1 MTQKPAA
8 NVVASME
15 DEVLGRLIAGCNAP
29 SVLAK
34 EQLFERIYAQ
44 VQPKSER
51 RPRGAWLFA
60 TFAGAAAVAAA
71 ALLLIH
77 PGELEF
83 QARGSHVTA
92 GGPELIVSCPG
103 VSGCRV
109 GSKLSFAVRLP
120 EPATTAEPGYF
131 AAFARRFDGTII
143 WYFPE
148 PVGSSIAVPQTS
160 EPALLDRAVLL
171 GPEHLP
177 GHYEVYGVFSRQPLT
192 REQLKLKVGEDL
204 SGSPDAVV
212 VRRPLEVLP

>member
-1 MTQKPAA
+1 MTQKRAT
-8 NVVASME
+8 NVVASMK
-15 DEVLGRLIAGCNAP
+15 DEVLGRLIAGRNAP

-44 VQPKSER
+44 VQPKPER

-60 TFAGAAAVAAA
+60 AVAGAAAVAAA
-71 ALLLIH
+71 AVLLVH
-77 PGELEF
+77 PGEPEF
-83 QARGSHVTA
+83 QARGSRVA
-92 GGPELIVSCPG
+92 AASSPELVVSCPG
-103 VSGCRV
+103 AGGCRV
-109 GSKLSFAVRLP
+109 GSKLSFALRAQ
-120 EPATTAEPGYF
+120 ATSYF

-148 PVGSSIAVPQTS
+148 PESSSVAVPQTS

-192 REQLKLKVGEDL
+192 REQLKLKVREDL

>member
-1 MTQKPAA
+1 MTQKRAA
-8 NVVASME
+8 NVKAIME
-15 DEVLGRLIAGCNAP
+15 DEELAKLIAGRNAP

-34 EQLFERIYAQ
+34 ERLFERIYAQ
-44 VQPKSER
+44 VQPQAER
-51 RPRGAWLFA
+51 RPRGALLFVA
-60 TFAGAAAVAAA
+60 FAGAAAAAAA

-77 PGELEF
+77 PGPPEF
-83 QARGSHVTA
+83 QSRGSHVAGA
-92 GGPELIVSCPG
+92 GGPELVVSCPG
-103 VSGCRV
+103 NAGCRV
-109 GSKLSFAVRLP
+109 GSKLSFAVKSQQNR
-120 EPATTAEPGYF
+120 YF

-148 PVGSSIAVPQTS
+148 PIGSSVALPQTS
-160 EPALLDRAVLL
+160 EPELLDQAVLL

-177 GHYEVYGVFSRQPLT
+177 GHYDVYGVFSRQPLT